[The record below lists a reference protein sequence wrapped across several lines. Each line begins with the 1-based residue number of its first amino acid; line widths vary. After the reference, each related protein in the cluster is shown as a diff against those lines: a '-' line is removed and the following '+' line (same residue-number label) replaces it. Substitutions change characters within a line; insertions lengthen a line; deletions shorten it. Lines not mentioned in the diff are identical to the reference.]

1 MDCVLEKMLKEK
13 LSLTRRNYLLLA
25 FWDADYVP
33 GPEEEAE
40 IPDIFQSGAQASEHI
55 N

>member
-1 MDCVLEKMLKEK
+1 MDHVLQRMLKEK
-13 LSLTRRNYLLLA
+13 IPLTRRNYLLLA
-25 FWDADYVP
+25 YWDADYVP

-40 IPDIFQSGAQASEHI
+40 IPEMFRVGVQTSQHI

>member
-1 MDCVLEKMLKEK
+1 MDAILHKMLKEK
-13 LSLTRRNYLLLA
+13 IPLTRRNYLELA
-25 FWDADYVP
+25 YWDPDYVP

-40 IPDIFQSGAQASEHI
+40 IPEMFRLGVQTSEQV

>member
-1 MDCVLEKMLKEK
+1 MDCVLEKMLKDK
-13 LSLTRRNYLLLA
+13 IPLTRRNYLLLA
-25 FWDADYVP
+25 FWDEDYVP

-40 IPDIFQSGAQASEHI
+40 IPDVFQLGAQASEYI